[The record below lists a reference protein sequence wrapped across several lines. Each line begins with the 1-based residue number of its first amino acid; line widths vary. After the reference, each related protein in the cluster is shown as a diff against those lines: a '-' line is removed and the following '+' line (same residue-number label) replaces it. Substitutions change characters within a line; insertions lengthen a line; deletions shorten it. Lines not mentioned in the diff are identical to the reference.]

1 MLNFKLLHLIGLA
14 LYEEQNDLD
23 KNFVNENATYTFK
36 FLEKSISNSEKS
48 LFSIKSFKTDET
60 LLKTLSETI
69 ETVTTEPY
77 KLLAVWI
84 LDYSQKLL
92 KLKTKIDEQK
102 QLTFASTTSFNTSGS
117 GTGAVQDEARSS
129 SSLSNEPQTSS
140 QASMETEQMQKEK
153 RKNLIAE
160 KRRAKIMAQLN
171 KQSNNFIES
180 NKDFFDD
187 IKTSSKPTSSHS
199 DPTFSTL
206 TSEEEA

>member
-1 MLNFKLLHLIGLA
+1 MIGLA

-36 FLEKSISNSEKS
+36 FLEKSVSNSKKS

-60 LLKTLSETI
+60 LLKILNETI
-69 ETVTTEPY
+69 STVTTEPY

-84 LDYSQKLL
+84 LDYAQKLL
-92 KLKTKIDEQK
+92 KLKSKIDEQK
-102 QLTFASTTSFNTSGS
+102 QQAFASTSSFTTSG
-117 GTGAVQDEARSS
+117 GADEARSS
-129 SSLSNEPQTSS
+129 SSLSNELLGQTSA

-160 KRRAKIMAQLN
+160 KRRAKILAQLN
-171 KQSNNFIES
+171 KQSTNFIES

-187 IKTSSKPTSSHS
+187 IKTSSKPMSSLS
-199 DPTFSTL
+199 DPNFPTIIT
-206 TSEEEA
+206 EEET